1 MLSINNRK
9 RFHEN
14 SEIIPGPDLI
24 PIFLIDVY
32 KTESC
37 TSKISCNPQSIMI
50 INCYKSIRDLVI
62 VYWFLGSCSEQCVGV
77 REWTEEWRKYR
88 LTAKETKELN
98 RRGTLGWRKN
108 DEPGSFTLISIYHI
122 TCEWTI
128 NIVFMTFTI
137 THHHPLNI
145 LWPFPFLSTYNFI
158 KLFRKRKTHRHRTS
172 RIVVSSSSWVAYSP
186 WMELNLKI
194 VIQLD
199 EP

>member
-1 MLSINNRK
+1 
-9 RFHEN
+9 
-14 SEIIPGPDLI
+14 
-24 PIFLIDVY
+24 
-32 KTESC
+32 
-37 TSKISCNPQSIMI
+37 MI

-98 RRGTLGWRKN
+98 RRGTLGWSRN

-145 LWPFPFLSTYNFI
+145 LWPFPFLSTFNII

-172 RIVVSSSSWVAYSP
+172 RIVVSSSSCVALSLDGIEFENCHSTRWAINNSIKSFDGSTSSSVCKLYYMAKRNLSP
-186 WMELNLKI
+186 PKVTPALIL
-194 VIQLD
+194 
-199 EP
+199 